1 MALTKEQQKE
11 LERRNAKIYKQYC
24 NMSEKQPLA
33 TDYKIFSILA
43 LEFDL
48 TTNMIALIV
57 RTAQKGAKQ

>member
-11 LERRNAKIYKQYC
+11 LERRNAKIYKRYC

-57 RTAQKGAKQ
+57 RTAQKGVKQ

>member
-11 LERRNAKIYKQYC
+11 LERRNAKIYKRYC

-43 LEFDL
+43 LEFEL

-57 RTAQKGAKQ
+57 RTAQKEKKQ

>member
-1 MALTKEQQKE
+1 MALTKEQQKG
-11 LERRNAKIYKQYC
+11 LERRNAKIYKRYC

-43 LEFDL
+43 LEFEL

-57 RTAQKGAKQ
+57 RTAQKEKRL

>member
-11 LERRNAKIYKQYC
+11 LERRNAKIYKRYC

-43 LEFDL
+43 LEFEL

-57 RTAQKGAKQ
+57 RTAQKGSKQ

>member
-11 LERRNAKIYKQYC
+11 LERRNAKIYKRYC

-57 RTAQKGAKQ
+57 RTAQKEKKQ

>member
-11 LERRNAKIYKQYC
+11 LERRNAKIYKRYC

-43 LEFDL
+43 LEFEL

-57 RTAQKGAKQ
+57 RTAQKEKRL

>member
-11 LERRNAKIYKQYC
+11 LERRNAKIYKRYC

-43 LEFDL
+43 LEFEL

>member
-11 LERRNAKIYKQYC
+11 LERRNAKIYKRYC

-43 LEFDL
+43 LEFEL
-48 TTNMIALIV
+48 TVNMIALIV

>member
-11 LERRNAKIYKQYC
+11 LERRNAKIYKRYC

-43 LEFDL
+43 LEFEL
-48 TTNMIALIV
+48 TVNMIALIV
-57 RTAQKGAKQ
+57 RTAQKEKKQ

>member
-11 LERRNAKIYKQYC
+11 LERRNAKIYKRYC